1 MMHDMFATKSTVTA
15 PAPLSPV
22 TDTPE
27 PVTVSRA
34 NYSIN
39 YLSDWS
45 DDENDIDE
53 DGNGADT
60 EDLPRQAFPP
70 PLKRRK
76 LDVPYRV
83 QHAKKHAVHISQF
96 TAALKDIDKLIQ
108 SKKTKFISGPQGLQ
122 ARRALVIR
130 SHLQLV
136 VKNKRFSIDASLRAA
151 ESHGFAAKWGGRNL
165 RSWTRNWT
173 RNCVL
178 PLSLRGQH
186 AKVYTLLSDPVI
198 AAELRAYVRSN
209 KWAMNPDKLRQFSKN
224 ELLPDTANKYLR
236 HLVREEMP
244 LGLKK
249 YMEVELFPRVY
260 LRVGR
265 GISLSTARRWLR
277 LEGFRFISHKKG
289 LYFDGHDR
297 PDVLS
302 YRQNEFLPTMKRNK
316 PRLVRY
322 TIGNVETELAIQPQ
336 NYVERRLVLCA
347 HDEMTAQ
354 AHDTNEKSWVLEDQH
369 ALRKKGVGH
378 GLHKSD
384 VICSTFGWLK
394 DASQT
399 LEYGKNYEGYWT
411 GELFVK
417 QVTFILAIPCLQC
430 HSLT

>member
-1 MMHDMFATKSTVTA
+1 MPS
-15 PAPLSPV
+15 
-22 TDTPE
+22 
-27 PVTVSRA
+27 
-34 NYSIN
+34 
-39 YLSDWS
+39 
-45 DDENDIDE
+45 
-53 DGNGADT
+53 
-60 EDLPRQAFPP
+60 
-70 PLKRRK
+70 
-76 LDVPYRV
+76 
-83 QHAKKHAVHISQF
+83 
-96 TAALKDIDKLIQ
+96 
-108 SKKTKFISGPQGLQ
+108 
-122 ARRALVIR
+122 ARRALAIQ

-173 RNCVL
+173 KNHAL
-178 PLSLRGQH
+178 PISLRGQH
-186 AKVYTLLSDPVI
+186 VKVYTLLSDPAI

-209 KWAMNPDKLRQFSKN
+209 KWAINPDKLRQFSKN
-224 ELLPDTANKYLR
+224 ELLPDAADKYLR
-236 HLVREEMP
+236 HLIREEMP

-249 YMEVELFPRVY
+249 YMELELFPRVH

-265 GISLSTARRWLR
+265 GISLSTACRWLR

-302 YRQNEFLPTMKRNK
+302 YRQNEFLPTMKHNE

-322 TIGNVETELAIQPQ
+322 TVGDVETELAIQPQ

-369 ALRKKGVGH
+369 ALRKKGVGR

-417 QVTFILAIPCLQC
+417 QVTFILANSLLTKSFADAICFSFARRLYQ
-430 HSLT
+430 HSKRHMALDIKP